1 MTPIPTE
8 AEEQTA
14 LFSWAEFAQ
23 AQYPELALM
32 FHVPNGGSR
41 HQIEAARLKA
51 QGVKPGVPD
60 IFLPVPRGGYHG
72 LYIELKRRDKRLSK
86 ISNAQKIWL
95 TALGGQGYKC
105 LVCFGADEA
114 EREITN
120 YLRLKRKGN

>member
-14 LFSWAEFAQ
+14 LFNWAYVMQ
-23 AQYPELALM
+23 AQYPELALL

-41 HQIEAARLKA
+41 NRIEAARLKG

-60 IFLPVPRGGYHG
+60 ICLPVPRGGYHG
-72 LYIELKRRDKRLSK
+72 MYIELKRRDKRLSK

-114 EREITN
+114 ITEITK
-120 YLRLKRKGN
+120 YLRGRK